1 MPMGM
6 KYTTKTPRGKR
17 VTRKPFIKKTTTAKQ
32 TTKSNYKRK
41 K

>member
-6 KYTTKTPRGKR
+6 KYTTKTPRGNR
-17 VTRKPFIKKTTTAKQ
+17 VTRKSFMKKTTTAKQ
-32 TTKSNYKRK
+32 TTKSNSKRK